1 MNILGIDYSLN
12 GTGLSIFNGKEVTF
26 KKVFTTIKKNYE
38 ENKEIFILSPKFENP
53 LEKVDWVC
61 EQIINCTNYDF
72 VCMEDHIGSYYEW
85 MDGYAIIKHY
95 LRRNNIPTLMIA
107 PTQLKKYAGSG
118 KADKTQMSYY
128 LRKDYNIDFDYIGD
142 SANNIVDATWLSI
155 VGYNFYRKF
164 IQEKNIKLHP
174 ERLKILT
181 KLKEK
186 YFRRR

>member
-95 LRRNNIPTLMIA
+95 FIIMA
-107 PTQLKKYAGSG
+107 QLSSPG
-118 KADKTQMSYY
+118 
-128 LRKDYNIDFDYIGD
+128 N
-142 SANNIVDATWLSI
+142 
-155 VGYNFYRKF
+155 YRKTVASY
-164 IQEKNIKLHP
+164 I
-174 ERLKILT
+174 
-181 KLKEK
+181 
-186 YFRRR
+186 